1 MLSILVE
8 FDSSIQV
15 IGFPPSLLIH
25 EQNHTAKSRM
35 SSRTV
40 QIILG
45 VLVDIANVIWF
56 TV

>member
-45 VLVDIANVIWF
+45 VLVHIANVLWF